1 MTSHPYLLGT
11 LAALGWLLIL
21 LTARDLYL
29 YDRAAGEWRPDV
41 PRGDEEE
48 PL

>member
-1 MTSHPYLLGT
+1 MTNPYLIGT

-21 LTARDLYL
+21 LTAHDLYL
-29 YDRAAGEWRPDV
+29 YDRRLRNWRPDV
-41 PRGDEEE
+41 RRDEDG